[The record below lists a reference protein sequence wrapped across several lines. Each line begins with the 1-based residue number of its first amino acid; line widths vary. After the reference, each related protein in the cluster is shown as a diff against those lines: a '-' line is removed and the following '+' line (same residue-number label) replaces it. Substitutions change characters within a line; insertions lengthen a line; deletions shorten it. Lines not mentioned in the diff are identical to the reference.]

1 VGGADP
7 AGPLVVDVRR
17 NSLDDGPGIR
27 TVVFFKGCPLRCV
40 WCQNPETLSPRPQ
53 VQREPER
60 CVGCG
65 ACAAACPAGVARPAR
80 EPERDPEAACRR
92 CGACVAACPAA
103 ARRIAGRRVG
113 LDELVSSLLRDEP
126 FYRRSGGGV
135 TLSGGEPAVN
145 PVFAGRVAA
154 ALRARG
160 VHVLLETS
168 GHVAWEAFARHL
180 LPHLSTIYLDLKLAD
195 DEAHRRYTGRSNRRV
210 HATLRALVDSGFPDL
225 LPRVPL
231 VPGITDSR
239 VNLEGLTALLN
250 ELGLGRVS
258 CLPYNPLWIAKRR
271 ALGLDLPYGHD
282 RWMSA
287 DEVERCRDVFRSAGI
302 TVVG

>member
-135 TLSGGEPAVN
+135 TLSGGEPAAN
-145 PVFAGRVAA
+145 PAAVGRLAA

-160 VHVLLETS
+160 IHVLLETS
-168 GHVAWEAFARHL
+168 GFVAWQAFRRHL
-180 LPHLSTIYLDLKLAD
+180 LPHLSTVYLDLKLAD
-195 DEAHRRYTGRSNRRV
+195 PAAHRAHTGRDNALILGNLERLV
-210 HATLRALVDSGFPDL
+210 RAGVEV

-231 VPGITDSR
+231 VPAITDGEENLRALAAR
-239 VNLEGLTALLN
+239 VRAAGLPRLAL
-250 ELGLGRVS
+250 
-258 CLPYNPLWIAKRR
+258 LPYNPLWLGKRR
-271 ALGLDLPYGHD
+271 ALGLPLPYARAEWRPAAAVAHA
-282 RWMSA
+282 R
-287 DEVERCRDVFRSAGI
+287 EVVRAAGVE
-302 TVVG
+302 VVG